1 MYKKES
7 KTNMLEQNEKE
18 DNSRDEVKEIDEQE
32 TKKMK
37 YDEDNSP
44 QVERERGKRRLS
56 EKNERKLGFCKHL
69 VFIYGSDSDIKN
81 NIN

>member
-1 MYKKES
+1 
-7 KTNMLEQNEKE
+7 MLVQNEKE
-18 DNSRDEVKEIDEQE
+18 DNSRNVVKEIDEQE
-32 TKKMK
+32 TKKK
-37 YDEDNSP
+37 CNEDNSP